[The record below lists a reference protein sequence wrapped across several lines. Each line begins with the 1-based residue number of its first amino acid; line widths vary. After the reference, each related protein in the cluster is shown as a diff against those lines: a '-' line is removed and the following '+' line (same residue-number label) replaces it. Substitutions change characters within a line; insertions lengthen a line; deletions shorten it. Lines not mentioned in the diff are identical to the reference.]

1 MKLPVEKVTMH
12 MDSQTFASLQQWVST
27 QSQNAGEFDILVGEA
42 ELVMFDT
49 DTMEEVS
56 E

>member
-1 MKLPVEKVTMH
+1 MRLLVEKVTMH
-12 MDSQTFASLQQWVST
+12 MDVHTFEHLKNWVDA
-27 QSQNAGEFDILVGEA
+27 QSQSAGEFDILVGEV
-42 ELVMFDT
+42 ESVMFDT

>member
-1 MKLPVEKVTMH
+1 MRLLVEKVTMH
-12 MDSQTFASLQQWVST
+12 MDVHTFEQFRQWADA
-27 QSQNAGEFDILVGEA
+27 QSQSAGEFDILVGEV
-42 ELVMFDT
+42 ESVMFDT

>member
-12 MDSQTFASLQQWVST
+12 MDSHTFASLREWVNA
-27 QSQNAGEFDILVGEA
+27 QSQNAGENDILVGEA

>member
-1 MKLPVEKVTMH
+1 MH
-12 MDSQTFASLQQWVST
+12 MDVHTFERFRQWADA
-27 QSQNAGEFDILVGEA
+27 QSQSASEFDILVGEV
-42 ELVMFDT
+42 ESVMFDT